1 MTTKLIKKSFSK
13 IDKSYIQ
20 LFKHK
25 RRMPTIVG
33 DFSLKE
39 FFENKKKK
47 KILMKLIKIAL
58 IRQA

>member
-47 KILMKLIKIAL
+47 KKF
-58 IRQA
+58 